1 MELLKPES
9 EQKMFLD
16 LFIMIMRQAYSS
28 DVKGMKKW
36 SDSVAAF
43 GREQQKRMLKFF
55 IRMIREAFMYNFREP
70 QLSYMTI
77 EEEEFVKKFGKFINE
92 DNIIEINALLEL
104 ALRDISQNTYQKIV
118 FFDTALRLTVLI
130 QRNKLTQRR

>member
-1 MELLKPES
+1 M
-9 EQKMFLD
+9 
-16 LFIMIMRQAYSS
+16 
-28 DVKGMKKW
+28 
-36 SDSVAAF
+36 
-43 GREQQKRMLKFF
+43 
-55 IRMIREAFMYNFREP
+55 
-70 QLSYMTI
+70 
-77 EEEEFVKKFGKFINE
+77 KKFGKFINE